1 MRAAES
7 TMKHVMGVIGVLLA
21 MWGIGSVYNAVVDI
35 EWLQGAF
42 GVSTPAC
49 CARAATGHATAPP
62 SSVMNSRR
70 FTRSP
75 RRRPRAACRA
85 RRSEHPCRAGVD
97 HQLKLRR
104 LNDRQ
109 VRRLSTLENAVTK
122 LCPQSEPGETGLGRG
137 DRTVAYSCLI
147 SRYRDSGW
155 VSQRAVRD
163 LLAVQ
168 RSPA

>member
-49 CARAATGHATAPP
+49 CARAERGDAAAPP

-70 FTRSP
+70 FPRSP

-109 VRRLSTLENAVTK
+109 VRRLSTLANPVTK
-122 LCPQSEPGETGLGRG
+122 LCPQSEPVETGLWRR
-137 DRTVAYSCLI
+137 DRTAAYSCLI
-147 SRYRDSGW
+147 SRYRVIGR
-155 VSQRAVRD
+155 V
-163 LLAVQ
+163 
-168 RSPA
+168 